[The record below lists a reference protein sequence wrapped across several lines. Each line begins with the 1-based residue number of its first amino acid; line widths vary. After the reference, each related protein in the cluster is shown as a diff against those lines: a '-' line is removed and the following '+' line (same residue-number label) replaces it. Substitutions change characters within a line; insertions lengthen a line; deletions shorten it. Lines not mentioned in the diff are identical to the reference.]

1 MENKYLN
8 PREINKLNSELMSTK
23 TRSNNKPKSF
33 YSKSKYLGNHIL
45 NCQGKIIHQTSIIN
59 KEISKHLK
67 ILKKIYTKF

>member
-33 YSKSKYLGNHIL
+33 YSKSN
-45 NCQGKIIHQTSIIN
+45 
-59 KEISKHLK
+59 ISRQSHSQLSR
-67 ILKKIYTKF
+67 